1 MKRGSGSLESTPTK
15 SSTRQTMP
23 LLEQLLITLLVVLY
37 SLAGH
42 TNSQSHAVESDHGAP
57 SCRHSHNFT
66 FLVFVPCL
74 QGSENEVVP
83 FSTDPSDILTDRLLD
98 DCDLLA
104 GVAMRLAIE
113 KVNEDGSILPNSF
126 LKKESLFSHSQ
137 PTEHQTQDT
146 FLVSLT

>member
-1 MKRGSGSLESTPTK
+1 MKHGSGSLETESTPTN
-15 SSTRQTMP
+15 TRQTMP

-37 SLAGH
+37 SLASH
-42 TNSQSHAVESDHGAP
+42 TNSQSHAVETDHGAP
-57 SCRHSHNFT
+57 SCRHSYNFT

-83 FSTDPSDILTDRLLD
+83 FSTDPSDILTDRLD

-126 LKKESLFSHSQ
+126 LKKESLFSHIL